1 MNSVKLQDL
10 KNQHDAENYGQ
21 SELHRDNKDISL
33 ILLFLK
39 IRTEMELF
47 LGSTLDQRHP
57 PQQCWQHPEEGGGIC
72 KQ

>member
-1 MNSVKLQDL
+1 MNSVKPQDL

-21 SELHRDNKDISL
+21 SELHRDNKDVSL

-47 LGSTLDQRHP
+47 LGSTLDL
-57 PQQCWQHPEEGGGIC
+57 
-72 KQ
+72 